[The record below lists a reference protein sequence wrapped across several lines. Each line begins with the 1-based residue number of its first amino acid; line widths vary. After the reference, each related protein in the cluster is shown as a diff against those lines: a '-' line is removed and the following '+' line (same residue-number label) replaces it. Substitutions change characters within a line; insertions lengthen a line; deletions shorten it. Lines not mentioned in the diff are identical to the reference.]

1 MKIEIT
7 TDQIDVL
14 CMVSA
19 VLRKIP
25 YCYSKDSAEWISQ
38 DGIISVDFT
47 EKEIQFLDWQ
57 YTDDIIY
64 LQILGVAQM
73 FDLKT
78 EDYTRK

>member
-1 MKIEIT
+1 MTYT
-7 TDQIDVL
+7 TEQTDIL

-25 YCYSKDSAEWISQ
+25 YCYSEDSAEWITQ
-38 DGIISVDFT
+38 DGIISIDFA
-47 EKEIQFLDWQ
+47 EKEIQFLDWE
-57 YTDDIIY
+57 YTDDVIY

-73 FDLKT
+73 FNLKT

>member
-1 MKIEIT
+1 MTYT
-7 TDQIDVL
+7 TEQTDIL

-25 YCYSKDSAEWISQ
+25 YCYSEDSAEWITQ
-38 DGIISVDFT
+38 DGVICIDFT
-47 EKEIQFLDWQ
+47 EKEIHFLDWE
-57 YTDDIIY
+57 YTDDVIY

-73 FDLKT
+73 FNLKT